1 MMLSEPPGV
10 MQCLVPR
17 LIKGI
22 DCNQLTLQQGKC
34 SGQNR
39 AGAG

>member
-10 MQCLVPR
+10 MRCLVPR

-22 DCNQLTLQQGKC
+22 DCNQLTPWQGKR
-34 SGQNR
+34 SGQNG